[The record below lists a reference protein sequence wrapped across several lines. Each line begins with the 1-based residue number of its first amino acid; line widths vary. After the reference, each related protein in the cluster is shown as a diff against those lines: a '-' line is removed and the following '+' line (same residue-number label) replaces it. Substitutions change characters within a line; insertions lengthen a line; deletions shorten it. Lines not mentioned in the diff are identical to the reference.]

1 MSSPE
6 WWSGCAQKTPRTLL
20 AHREAPALGRASRT
34 PPGTSGSCSRTMTS
48 RRCCSRWGSWRGCRG
63 WRRRSPDRTSW
74 RSWLTTQ
81 LPSRPSSGQNH
92 PSWPQIC
99 QNDPNLTPKLPR
111 FYCTPEL
118 PVPFQLGPQPDNTIT
133 HQVMIFTI
141 HLISKNLATFLTFVF
156 FLVLLFV
163 TVKSYSTQK

>member
-74 RSWLTTQ
+74 RSWLTTL
-81 LPSRPSSGQNH
+81 LPPRPSSGQNH
-92 PSWPQIC
+92 TTWPQNC

-111 FYCTPEL
+111 FFCTPEL
-118 PVPFQLGPQPDNTIT
+118 PVPFQLGPQPDRVFLDRSCRVSFSTELSS
-133 HQVMIFTI
+133 F
-141 HLISKNLATFLTFVF
+141 STF
-156 FLVLLFV
+156 
-163 TVKSYSTQK
+163 SYSQWVSFSSMK